1 MQYVLYTVVHNY
13 NFNSTL
19 PWKLRA
25 YALSAI
31 RYLSHENST
40 HALISFHLASSS
52 SREIISSRARSI
64 SFHLVESRALR
75 IAIQIAIASNRE
87 IADSSRFHLAR
98 SRFISRDQRHLVI
111 SRDHLVLSRLSFSV
125 THTLS
130 PKDNLVGDA
139 RSFQVHK
146 TYLKQEKKSRS
157 TNSVL
162 NHCKFAQCILD
173 LGTSRVPKN
182 R

>member
-1 MQYVLYTVVHNY
+1 MSRGRLSFNGVLDCGGGGRGTMLLE
-13 NFNSTL
+13 SSG
-19 PWKLRA
+19 WKLRA
-25 YALSAI
+25 YALSVI

-125 THTLS
+125 THTFL
-130 PKDNLVGDA
+130 PKDNLVGVA
-139 RSFQVHK
+139 RSFQ
-146 TYLKQEKKSRS
+146 TTS
-157 TNSVL
+157 TMKVRAQGEENPPPQTSTHL
-162 NHCKFAQCILD
+162 NQ
-173 LGTSRVPKN
+173 
-182 R
+182 

>member
-1 MQYVLYTVVHNY
+1 MIWYAIVEVEVRARAI
-13 NFNSTL
+13 FGARR
-19 PWKLRA
+19 KLRA

-40 HALISFHLASSS
+40 HVLISFHLASSS

-139 RSFQVHK
+139 RSFLSYSIQSFKVLAMTLHGGGRNRAMK
-146 TYLKQEKKSRS
+146 AVAAS
-157 TNSVL
+157 TNFR
-162 NHCKFAQCILD
+162 HK
-173 LGTSRVPKN
+173 
-182 R
+182 

>member
-1 MQYVLYTVVHNY
+1 MDIYFVIGTFVNRER
-13 NFNSTL
+13 FEIWTESSATR
-19 PWKLRA
+19 KLRA

-40 HALISFHLASSS
+40 HALISFHLARSS
-52 SREIISSRARSI
+52 SREIISFSSRSI

-130 PKDNLVGDA
+130 PKDNLGGDA
-139 RSFQVHK
+139 CSFQ
-146 TYLKQEKKSRS
+146 TR
-157 TNSVL
+157 
-162 NHCKFAQCILD
+162 C
-173 LGTSRVPKN
+173 
-182 R
+182 